1 MVFYGVMDY
10 GRLEGL
16 YGYVWEAILILD
28 CLAFY
33 ILLYVDTVMLWLDD

>member
-1 MVFYGVMDY
+1 MDY

-33 ILLYVDTVMLWLDD
+33 ILLYVDTVMRWLDD